1 MKFMLE
7 MFSRVCVVEFMQQLG
22 RLDYRRLDGR
32 AFAILNKSVFGLW
45 SPSQGVFFSQF
56 AP

>member
-1 MKFMLE
+1 MLE

-32 AFAILNKSVFGLW
+32 AFAILNKSVFGL
-45 SPSQGVFFSQF
+45 
-56 AP
+56 